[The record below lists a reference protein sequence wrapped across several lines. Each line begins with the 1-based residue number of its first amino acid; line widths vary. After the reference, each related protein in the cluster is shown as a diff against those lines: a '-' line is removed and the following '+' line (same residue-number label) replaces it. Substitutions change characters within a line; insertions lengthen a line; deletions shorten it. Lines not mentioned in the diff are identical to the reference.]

1 MNIPCSKLLVA
12 LGEPNGM
19 LYNNM
24 PSITDF
30 IRACMHIFPFAVFA
44 VEEPVYFFA
53 LNLGQRGIF

>member
-1 MNIPCSKLLVA
+1 MLREL
-12 LGEPNGM
+12 NGM

-24 PSITDF
+24 PSIIDL

-53 LNLGQRGIF
+53 LNLGQTGIF